1 MDLGGGTWQ
10 RLTAVVLVM
19 AVAAGCTGQGEGAG
33 GGNDEDLLRNHDW
46 TQMPGTTARND
57 ILRVSALDRHI
68 VEQDS
73 SGGQPN
79 PPLNLAGPHLRSDG
93 DFTVT
98 ARMSGVG
105 DDDG

>member
-1 MDLGGGTWQ
+1 MDLGGETWQ

-33 GGNDEDLLRNHDW
+33 GGNDEDLLRNQDW

-57 ILRVSALDRHI
+57 ILRVIALDRHI

-73 SGGQPN
+73 SGGRPN
-79 PPLNLAGPHLRSDG
+79 PR
-93 DFTVT
+93 
-98 ARMSGVG
+98 
-105 DDDG
+105 

>member
-1 MDLGGGTWQ
+1 MGLGGGPWQ

-33 GGNDEDLLRNHDW
+33 GGNGEDLLRNHDW

-79 PPLNLAGPHLRSDG
+79 PR
-93 DFTVT
+93 
-98 ARMSGVG
+98 
-105 DDDG
+105 

>member
-19 AVAAGCTGQGEGAG
+19 AVAAGCTGQGEGSS
-33 GGNDEDLLRNHDW
+33 GGNEVDLLRNHDW
-46 TQMPGTTARND
+46 TQMPGITARNN
-57 ILRVSALDRHI
+57 IMRVRALDRRI

-79 PPLNLAGPHLRSDG
+79 PH
-93 DFTVT
+93 
-98 ARMSGVG
+98 
-105 DDDG
+105 